1 MQQDRDLNHLR
12 PDFRVLALK
21 HIAACE
27 AAGIPLLIYDTY
39 RSNTEQDEAYA
50 VGRFGDTRKIITTKR
65 GGESKHNNV
74 DSVGAPA
81 ALAYDCVGMLYGKP
95 QWANDAMYLKIGQLA
110 EELGLVW
117 AGRWTGKLRE
127 KCHIQLGG

>member
-1 MQQDRDLNHLR
+1 MQQNRDFTDLH
-12 PDFRVLALK
+12 PDLQVLALK

-27 AAGIPLLIYDTY
+27 AAGIKLLIYDTH
-39 RSNTEQDEAYA
+39 RSEAEQDEAYA
-50 VGRFGDTRKIITTKR
+50 VGRFGDKRKIITTKR

-74 DSVGAPA
+74 DSQGKPA

-95 QWANDAMYLKIGQLA
+95 QWANDVMYLKIGQLA
-110 EELGLVW
+110 ESLGLVW

-127 KCHIQLGG
+127 KCHVQLGG